1 MSGVRKSA
9 NSAWSQNQS
18 VIQRNESEI
27 VNDESSSASDYTRQP
42 RSASQLKNQTFGQY
56 NSEGPTPQTNPD
68 MLSPG
73 MQEEGIANIAISNN
87 AL

>member
-27 VNDESSSASDYTRQP
+27 VNDESSSASDYTRMP
-42 RSASQLKNQTFGQY
+42 RSAS
-56 NSEGPTPQTNPD
+56 
-68 MLSPG
+68 
-73 MQEEGIANIAISNN
+73 
-87 AL
+87 